1 MIDYSAGATEREG
14 YCVSRSARVT
24 YLRLRYTAA
33 GRGNYLGSDSA
44 AVCLSVCLSL
54 SLTRLR
60 LWMFLNFEI
69 NTEVDQ
75 LKLTHVTIRV
85 KIQSL

>member
-1 MIDYSAGATEREG
+1 MSLA
-14 YCVSRSARVT
+14 SARVT

-44 AVCLSVCLSL
+44 AVCLSVRPSVCLSL
-54 SLTRLR
+54 SLTRPR

-75 LKLTHVTIRV
+75 LKLTHVTIRG